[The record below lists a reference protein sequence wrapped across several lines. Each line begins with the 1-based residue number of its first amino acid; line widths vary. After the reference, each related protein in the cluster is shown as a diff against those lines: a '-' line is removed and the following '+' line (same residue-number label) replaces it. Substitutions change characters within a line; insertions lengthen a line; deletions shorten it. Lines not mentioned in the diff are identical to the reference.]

1 MMGTMCV
8 IRTKRSVVKP
18 AEETP
23 LITLDLSLI
32 DKIPVLRCDARTLH
46 VFRHGPEA
54 ASVIR
59 EALSRALVPYYPLAG
74 RLIHKSEQNDEAG
87 CLQVQCSGDGAWF
100 VEASTDCTLQSLHFF
115 DDIQSIPYDLLL
127 PDDVPQTEGIDPL
140 VKMQVT
146 QFGCGGFVIGLV
158 FCHTICDGLGA
169 AQFLNAVGE
178 LARGLHNPTIEPL
191 WHRHF
196 APSPPPSPSPPPLPK
211 LPPTMPSYKLEHATV
226 DIPMHRIN
234 NLKQEFQRLTGLA
247 CSSFEIVAAG
257 LWTSRARAIDF
268 EPNAELKLVF
278 FANCRQILD
287 PPLPAGFYGNCF
299 FPVTITASYESLRD
313 ASLFDVVKMIQD
325 AKTKLPSE
333 FRKYLKGDCGDDPFA
348 PPLSYRTLFI
358 SEWGRLG
365 FNQVDYGWG
374 PPVHV
379 VPIQGSSIIPVGIV
393 GYMPLTLLPNKGI
406 RLMTWCVEQDH
417 RHPFL
422 HQMHALMDI

>member
-1 MMGTMCV
+1 
-8 IRTKRSVVKP
+8 
-18 AEETP
+18 
-23 LITLDLSLI
+23 
-32 DKIPVLRCDARTLH
+32 
-46 VFRHGPEA
+46 
-54 ASVIR
+54 
-59 EALSRALVPYYPLAG
+59 
-74 RLIHKSEQNDEAG
+74 
-87 CLQVQCSGDGAWF
+87 
-100 VEASTDCTLQSLHFF
+100 
-115 DDIQSIPYDLLL
+115 
-127 PDDVPQTEGIDPL
+127 
-140 VKMQVT
+140 MQVT

-234 NLKQEFQRLTGLA
+234 NLKQDFQRLTGLA

-268 EPNAELKLVF
+268 ESNAELKLVF

-333 FRKYLKGDCGDDPFA
+333 FGKYLKGDCWDDPFA

-365 FNQVDYGWG
+365 FNQVDFGWG

-406 RLMTWCVEQDH
+406 RLMTCINMMKMHFNQILQLDEATGHSALDAESERVVAHGLSTIKNADVIVVEKE
-417 RHPFL
+417 RHETLSKADVFYASLLQLHSSAQCPKSLTVASCLHSLLCAAGAVAVAQPLPVSHHLDRSPLFSSILLCSLSIGLFL
-422 HQMHALMDI
+422 LVLLNIWLLVALFSYNLTLT